1 MNDEELEKL
10 RRKKL
15 QELQQ
20 QINQSIEQ
28 EVQQREIEEM
38 RRIILRSILTP
49 EAKERLSNIRIARPA
64 IAEQIENQLILLAQS
79 GRLRS
84 KVTDEQLRMLLEKL
98 LPKKREIRIRRR

>member
-28 EVQQREIEEM
+28 EIQQREIEEM

-98 LPKKREIRIRRR
+98 LPKKREIKIRRR